1 VLPGPVRAN
10 SVAGAIGNA
19 FVALA
24 LMAWHAVRLT
34 LLALL
39 ITLEPVVRLVLT
51 LSTVLLLAG
60 AALFAT
66 VSRDA
71 GVAPLVLTAAA
82 CGCALGLLGWYGAIA
97 ALHGRR
103 RG

>member
-1 VLPGPVRAN
+1 VLPVPVRAN
-10 SVAGAIGNA
+10 SVAGAICNA
-19 FVALA
+19 FGALA
-24 LMAWHAVRLT
+24 VMAWHAVRLT

-39 ITLEPVVRLVLT
+39 ITLEPVVRLGLT
-51 LSTVLLLAG
+51 LLTVLLFAS
-60 AALFAT
+60 AVLFAT
-66 VSRDA
+66 VGRDA
-71 GVAPLVLTAAA
+71 GPAPLALAAAA